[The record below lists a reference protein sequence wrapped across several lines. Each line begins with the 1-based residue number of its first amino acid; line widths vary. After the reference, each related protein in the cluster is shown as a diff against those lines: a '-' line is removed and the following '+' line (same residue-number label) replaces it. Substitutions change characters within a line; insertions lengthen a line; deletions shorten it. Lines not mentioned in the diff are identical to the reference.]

1 MVKIHTMQFRKSL
14 WQIPALIALAAII
27 AISTNAFRDDGILL
41 VGDWSVESR
50 FSDTVGE
57 SLVIPLE
64 QAVELFEKDSVLFL
78 DARPQSQ
85 YVEGHIRGAL
95 NLPWFEVDRYFTQMT
110 DQLEGSEMI
119 ITYCD
124 GESCELSHELSLFL
138 KKMGFGNVNVLV
150 NGWTVWQQHQ
160 LPVEN
165 GSIQ

>member
-1 MVKIHTMQFRKSL
+1 MVKSQTMQFSKAL
-14 WQIPALIALAAII
+14 WQTPVLILLAAII
-27 AISTNAFRDDGILL
+27 GIGINAWRDDGIPL

-50 FSDTVGE
+50 FSDTAGE
-57 SLVIPLE
+57 SLVITLE
-64 QAVELFEKDSVLFL
+64 QAVELFEKDSALFL

-95 NLPWFEVDRYFTQMT
+95 NLPWLEVDRYFTQMT

-138 KKMGFGNVNVLV
+138 KEMGFGNVNVLV

>member
-1 MVKIHTMQFRKSL
+1 VVKIKTMQFRKAL

-27 AISTNAFRDDGILL
+27 AISTNALRDDGIPL

-50 FSDTVGE
+50 FSDTAGE

-78 DARPQSQ
+78 DARPRSQ

-95 NLPWFEVDRYFTQMT
+95 NLPWLEVDRHFVQMT
-110 DQLEGSEMI
+110 DRLEGSEMM

-124 GESCELSHELSLFL
+124 GESCELSHELALFL
-138 KKMGFGNVNVLV
+138 KEMGFGNVNVLV

-160 LPVEN
+160 LPIEN